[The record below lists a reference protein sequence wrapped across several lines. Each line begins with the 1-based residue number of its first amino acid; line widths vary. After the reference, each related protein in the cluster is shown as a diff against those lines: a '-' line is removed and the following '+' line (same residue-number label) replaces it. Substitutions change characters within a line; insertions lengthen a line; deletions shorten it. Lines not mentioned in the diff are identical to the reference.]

1 MEGLMDGAIKENLR
15 RSQEIEGYS
24 KAFSK
29 LLLQPSSKFRR
40 LREISSQ
47 GTKFEEKEMHL
58 LNL

>member
-1 MEGLMDGAIKENLR
+1 MDGAIKENLR